1 MPFDVT
7 GATARSHARGRRR
20 SAWRAAVVVLLAVA
34 PGAAY
39 AASEAPSAATGA
51 GTKGSVAGP
60 PAPAVPDIA
69 ATPAP
74 AAEPAVPNAPREPG
88 VAARAEPEPPP
99 RVTAPRHID
108 LWPWFSYEADPAT
121 QTRRVRILG
130 PLLEYK
136 TTPERT
142 LIAFRPLI
150 SIDQARVGHDDEVH
164 VLYPL
169 LTSRWKSEQQET
181 TGLGGVVRYRTRT
194 SADGRT
200 LEAQH
205 MRLLPVYFY
214 DWERP
219 ASRGRLSLV
228 PIYADLEDQFGYEEL
243 ELIVFPA
250 YLRLKTPD
258 RERRYYLFVPV
269 TSSERTDG
277 GLSRDGAAAIDDLH
291 RVADDGETM

>member
-1 MPFDVT
+1 MPSDVT
-7 GATARSHARGRRR
+7 AVTARSRRR
-20 SAWRAAVVVLLAVA
+20 AAGRATVVALLVVAAATSARAA
-34 PGAAY
+34 PR
-39 AASEAPSAATGA
+39 EPSAATGA
-51 GTKGSVAGP
+51 GGKGSVAGP

-74 AAEPAVPNAPREPG
+74 AAEPAVPNAPREPD
-88 VAARAEPEPPP
+88 VAARTEPAPPP
-99 RVTAPRHID
+99 RVTTPRHID

-150 SIDQARVGHDDEVH
+150 SIDQARGTHDDEVH

-169 LTSRWKSEQQET
+169 LTSRWQSEHQET
-181 TGLGGVVRYRTRT
+181 TGLGGLVRYRTET

-200 LEAQH
+200 LESQH
-205 MRLLPVYFY
+205 VRLLPIYFY

-219 ASRGRLSLV
+219 APRGRLSLV
-228 PIYADLEDQFGYEEL
+228 PVYADLEDQFGYEEL
-243 ELIVFPA
+243 ELIMFPA
-250 YLRLKTPD
+250 YLRLRTPE

-269 TSSERTDG
+269 STSERADG
-277 GLSRDGAAAIDDLH
+277 GLSRDGAAAIDDL
-291 RVADDGETM
+291 RRTADGVDAM

>member
-1 MPFDVT
+1 MPSDVT
-7 GATARSHARGRRR
+7 AARARSRARATRVAVLVVALVAAGSATAR
-20 SAWRAAVVVLLAVA
+20 
-34 PGAAY
+34 
-39 AASEAPSAATGA
+39 AASEEPSAASGA
-51 GTKGSVAGP
+51 GGKGSVAGP
-60 PAPAVPDIA
+60 PAPAVPDVA

-74 AAEPAVPNAPREPG
+74 AAAPAVPDAPRAPG
-88 VAARAEPEPPP
+88 VAARAEPETPP

-121 QTRRVRILG
+121 QTRRIRILG
-130 PLLEYK
+130 PLLEYE

-150 SIDQARVGHDDEVH
+150 SIDQARGTHDDEVH

-169 LTSRWKSEQQET
+169 LTSRWQSDHQET
-181 TGLGGVVRYRTRT
+181 TGLGGLVRYRTET

-205 MRLLPVYFY
+205 LRLLPVYFY

-219 ASRGRLSLV
+219 APRGRLSLV

-243 ELIVFPA
+243 ELIMFPA
-250 YLRLKTPD
+250 YLRLRTKES
-258 RERRYYLFVPV
+258 ERRYYLFVPV
-269 TSSERTDG
+269 SPSERADG
-277 GLSRDGAAAIDDLH
+277 GVSRDAAAAIDTLH
-291 RVADDGETM
+291 HDASEVDSL